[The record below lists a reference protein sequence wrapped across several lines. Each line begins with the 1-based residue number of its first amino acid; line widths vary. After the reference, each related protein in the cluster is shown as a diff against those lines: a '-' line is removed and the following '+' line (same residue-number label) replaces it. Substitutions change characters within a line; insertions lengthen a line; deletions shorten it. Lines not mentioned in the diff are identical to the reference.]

1 MKLKFKWVC
10 FARSQIK
17 FEYKIRFKPLIWG
30 KTLSFIHAFLINK
43 CDLLICVSNSVAK
56 QIKK

>member
-1 MKLKFKWVC
+1 MGLC

-30 KTLSFIHAFLINK
+30 KSLSFIHAFLINK